1 MRTRSEW
8 SRFWLG
14 TLAGYLQI
22 GALLVGNVI
31 ALGLIVRHVGA
42 DVSAAWALLYMIMS
56 AVELTALGLG
66 LPLVNAMARCS
77 DPASRWAILNGLLR
91 LAAGVAVCLAAVLL
105 LFQGQ
110 FGRAL
115 ESLFGSV
122 AQTVPGL
129 SVALPWCI
137 ALATLKSAGYLAT
150 FAFTGMHEVH
160 VTRAYQSLYAVA
172 PAFGVVALLLVGGNF
187 WSLFSGAQ
195 VWQLVTLLVLGFH
208 IRSTRPADS
217 VSTASCPKLSTLGG
231 QAARYSTVL
240 VANQCVLVSGGF
252 IVAANASPTDVLAYV
267 LIWRLAAVLVAVI
280 NVLPSTLWSKMAS
293 FGENAGGEESR
304 LIGRVTVGTTLTAV
318 GAALGLVWHAE
329 WLVHLW
335 AGPGHYAG
343 ASVTALLGIYVIGQ
357 GVGLAAL
364 NLAVARDLASMV
376 VLAIVIYSVAVVIAS
391 VALGRILGMYGV
403 ALAVGAVTLVG
414 YSWFALKIP
423 PQLGFG
429 IGPVYRR
436 AVATQVLLAIGG
448 MLAMYLTQDAEYP
461 VTLQMG
467 AGAVVFLT
475 WALLAWLALP
485 WRERDRA
492 NTVIRAFFR

>member
-1 MRTRSEW
+1 MRVRSEL

-14 TLAGYLQI
+14 TFVGYFQI

-66 LPLVNAMARCS
+66 LPLVNGMARCS
-77 DPASRWAILNGLLR
+77 DSASRWTILTGLLR
-91 LAAGVAVCLAAVLL
+91 LAAGVAVCLAAVIL

-115 ESLFGSV
+115 QSLFGSV

-150 FAFTGMHEVH
+150 FAFTGMHDVH

-172 PAFGVVALLLVGGNF
+172 PAFGVVALLLIGDSF
-187 WSLFSGAQ
+187 WSLFIGVQ
-195 VWQLVTLLVLGFH
+195 VWQLMALLVAAIH
-208 IRSTRPADS
+208 IRSTRPTDRAATAAYPRLS
-217 VSTASCPKLSTLGG
+217 VLGA
-231 QAARYSTVL
+231 QAARYSAVL
-240 VANQCVLVSGGF
+240 IANQCVLVSGGF
-252 IVAANASPTDVLAYV
+252 IVAANASPSDVLAYV

-280 NVLPSTLWSKMAS
+280 NVLPSTLWSRMAS
-293 FGENAGGEESR
+293 FGESMQGEESR
-304 LIGRVTVGTTLTAV
+304 LIGRVTVATTLTAV

-335 AGPGHYAG
+335 AGPGLFAG
-343 ASVTALLGIYVIGQ
+343 PSVSALLGIYVIGQ

-364 NLAVARDLASMV
+364 NLAVARDLASMTV
-376 VLAIVIYSVAVVIAS
+376 MAIVIYSVAVVGAS
-391 VALGRILGMYGV
+391 IALGRLLGMHGV
-403 ALAVGAVTLVG
+403 ALAVGSITLVG

-423 PQLGFG
+423 SQLGFD
-429 IGPVYRR
+429 IGVIYRR
-436 AVATQVLLAIGG
+436 TVAREVLLAIVG
-448 MLAMYLTQDAEYP
+448 MLAMYLTQEADYSF
-461 VTLQMG
+461 TSQMG

-475 WALLAWLALP
+475 WVLLAWLALP
-485 WRERDRA
+485 WRERDRV
-492 NTVIRAFFR
+492 TMVLRAFVR

>member
-1 MRTRSEW
+1 MRARSEW

-14 TLAGYLQI
+14 TFAGYFQI
-22 GALLVGNVI
+22 GALLVGNLI

-66 LPLVNAMARCS
+66 LPLVNGMARCS
-77 DPASRWAILNGLLR
+77 DPESRWAILTGLLR
-91 LAAGVAVCLAAVLL
+91 LAAGVAVCLTLVLL

-115 ESLFGSV
+115 QSLFGSV

-160 VTRAYQSLYAVA
+160 VTRAYQSVYAVA
-172 PAFGVVALLLVGGNF
+172 PAFGVVALLLIGGSF
-187 WSLFSGAQ
+187 WSLFIGVQ
-195 VWQLVTLLVLGFH
+195 VWQLMALLVVAIH
-208 IRSTRPADS
+208 IRSTRPTDRAA
-217 VSTASCPKLSTLGG
+217 TAACPKLSVLCS
-231 QAARYSTVL
+231 QAARYSVVL
-240 VANQCVLVSGGF
+240 IANQCVLVSGGF
-252 IVAANASPTDVLAYV
+252 IVAANASPSDVLAYV

-280 NVLPSTLWSKMAS
+280 NVLPSTLWSRMAS
-293 FGENAGGEESR
+293 FGESVEGEESR
-304 LIGRVTVGTTLTAV
+304 LIGRVTVATTVTAV

-335 AGPGHYAG
+335 AGPGLYAG
-343 ASVTALLGIYVIGQ
+343 ASVAALLGIYVIGQ

-376 VLAIVIYSVAVVIAS
+376 VLAIVFYSVVVVVAS
-391 VALGRILGMYGV
+391 VALGRLIGMHGV
-403 ALAVGAVTLVG
+403 ALAVGSITLVG

-423 PQLGFG
+423 PQLGFD
-429 IGPVYRR
+429 IGAIYRR
-436 AVATQVLLAIGG
+436 AVAKEVLLAIVG
-448 MLAMYLTQDAEYP
+448 MLAMYLTQEADYSS
-461 VTLQMG
+461 TIQMG

-475 WALLAWLALP
+475 WVLLAWLALP
-485 WRERDRA
+485 WCERDRV
-492 NTVIRAFFR
+492 NMVLRAFVR